1 MQPTNKPN
9 GPFAANSQS
18 ILPKTIVGHEKK
30 MPVKSNHNHI
40 NGNHELNYSTLK
52 CQTNAKNQSTYTKAL
67 ANNMKSNVPH
77 TKLVNGSGST
87 CVRLTN
93 KLNCCKSCV
102 IRDTD
107 EMNGRRTSVGVVS
120 MPKLKCDIKS
130 TMNAFDSTST
140 ESEKLSMD
148 AKRSAI
154 NTTATKRR
162 NSIDAYKIIRKPIF
176 RRSFDDDLSY
186 NSRRQSFDDTC
197 FKAANKSYQMNG
209 NGHGHGHGNGN
220 GNGNGDYQCKVM
232 ADDKNRKLFKQM
244 SLEEYGDATDRL
256 HKLEM
261 KMRKH
266 KINML
271 RYVNGKAHGGN
282 LPAAM
287 DSRKTLDYHMGNGTR
302 LKVDPFGRMRT
313 DCVYPKISVENVMHE
328 KRGPSR
334 RASTNGSYGII
345 TASDLHKLRAS
356 AERIT

>member
-9 GPFAANSQS
+9 GQLAANSQS
-18 ILPKTIVGHEKK
+18 ILPKTIVGNEKK
-30 MPVKSNHNHI
+30 MPVKPNHNHN

-52 CQTNAKNQSTYTKAL
+52 CQNNAKNQSTYTKAM

-77 TKLVNGSGST
+77 SKLLNGSGST
-87 CVRLTN
+87 YVRVTN
-93 KLNCCKSCV
+93 KLNCCKNCV

-107 EMNGRRTSVGVVS
+107 DINGRRTSVGVVS
-120 MPKLKCDIKS
+120 MPKLKCHIKS
-130 TMNAFDSTST
+130 TMNGIDSTST
-140 ESEKLSMD
+140 ESEKMSMD

-154 NTTATKRR
+154 ISTATKRR
-162 NSIDAYKIIRKPIF
+162 NSIDAYKIIQKPTF

-186 NSRRQSFDDTC
+186 NSRRQSFDDNC
-197 FKAANKSYQMNG
+197 FKPPNKSYQMNG
-209 NGHGHGHGNGN
+209 NGDYHG
-220 GNGNGDYQCKVM
+220 KTM

-244 SLEEYGDATDRL
+244 SLDEYGDATDRL

-282 LPAAM
+282 LPGAM
-287 DSRKTLDYHMGNGTR
+287 NSQKTLDYHMGNGAR

-313 DCVYPKISVENVMHE
+313 DCVYPKIRVENVLHE
-328 KRGPSR
+328 KSGQSR
-334 RASTNGSYGII
+334 RATTNGSYGII
-345 TASDLHKLRAS
+345 TASELHKLRAS